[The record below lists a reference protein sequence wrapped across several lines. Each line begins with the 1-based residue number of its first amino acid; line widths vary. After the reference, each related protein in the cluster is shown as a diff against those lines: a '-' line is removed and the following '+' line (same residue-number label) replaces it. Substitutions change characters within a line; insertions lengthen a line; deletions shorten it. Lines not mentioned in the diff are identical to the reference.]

1 MSAAVVSLA
10 PLISAR
16 QHAEVRQCVE
26 AFVECVVATR
36 AGKIITIEDIENWCS
51 CCPSILADV
60 VGECCV
66 ACNDLEAHYGIVE
79 TLYDTDIR
87 DRAIGY
93 ERTEMQVQS

>member
-1 MSAAVVSLA
+1 MSAAVISLE

-16 QHAEVRQCVE
+16 QHAEVRQHVE
-26 AFVECVVATR
+26 AFVAYVITKPP
-36 AGKIITIEDIENWCS
+36 GWKITIEDIENWCS
-51 CCPSILADV
+51 CRPSILADV
-60 VGECCV
+60 VVECCV

-79 TLYDTDIR
+79 MLYDIDNP